1 MKELKKLQNALKN
14 VHLSKEE
21 KAEGRAAFT
30 AFMQDNPL
38 PGKANP
44 GFFSSFYLRLRRPVL
59 ASAMAFGVLVVTTGG
74 VTYASESAL
83 PGDFLYPFKV
93 DVVEEVRGAF
103 QFNAEEKAT
112 WDAERMQRRFE
123 EAEQLKDEGKL
134 NPEFKVQIKE
144 KMEEHK
150 KEFKDHLEELKDKGK
165 PDRADEME
173 VEFKFIFEQQE
184 ELEEEWK
191 PDFEF
196 RPLLEGSQEEPEE
209 KTETE
214 LEVEVEV
221 EVEAEVEIEKELEL
235 EVELE
240 EEENEDEDDANDP
253 EEESEL
259 KEEFE
264 LKIEDGIKID

>member
-1 MKELKKLQNALKN
+1 MKELKKLQNALKS

-30 AFMQDNPL
+30 AFMQENPL
-38 PGKANP
+38 PGRAKP

-59 ASAMAFGVLVVTTGG
+59 ASAMAFGLLVVTTGG
-74 VTYASESAL
+74 VTYASESSL

-103 QFNAEEKAT
+103 QFNIEGKAS
-112 WDAERMQRRFE
+112 WDAERIQRRFE
-123 EAEQLKDEGKL
+123 EAKKLEDKGKL
-134 NPEFKVQIKE
+134 NPEFKFQIKE

-150 KEFKDHLEELKDKGK
+150 EEFKNHLEDLKDKGK

-173 VEFKFIFEQQE
+173 MEFKFIFEQQE
-184 ELEEEWK
+184 QLQEEWK

-196 RPLLEGSQEEPEE
+196 LPLSEDSPELIEETEVEVEE
-209 KTETE
+209 EVEMETEVEMEIEIEIE
-214 LEVEVEV
+214 LEVETES
-221 EVEAEVEIEKELEL
+221 EPDT

-240 EEENEDEDDANDP
+240 EEE
-253 EEESEL
+253 EEEL
-259 KEEFE
+259 E
-264 LKIEDGIKID
+264 LKIEDGLKID